1 MKYCPNCNKE
11 LSDNSFYK
19 SSTNKDGLAIYCR
32 DCDRERNKKYRESHP
47 DYAKEYRS
55 RNIEKARARG
65 RDVLMKR
72 KYGIDYS
79 EFIAMSNKQ
88 NNKCA
93 ICGNDLDMGKLTH
106 VDHDHKT
113 GKVRGILCR
122 NCNHG
127 LGNFMDDI
135 SLMAKAI
142 DYLRKF

>member
-1 MKYCPNCNKE
+1 
-11 LSDNSFYK
+11 
-19 SSTNKDGLAIYCR
+19 
-32 DCDRERNKKYRESHP
+32 
-47 DYAKEYRS
+47 
-55 RNIEKARARG
+55 
-65 RDVLMKR
+65 MKR